1 MTEELRG
8 VVKKLIFA
16 SDDGRFSVFLLEDK
30 ETKKA
35 DAVAFQGSSP
45 YVGENVVLRGCWH
58 QHPRFGLQFK
68 AFSLEMVRPEAT
80 EEIVQFLSSG
90 LIKGIRES
98 VARKIV
104 DHFGKETLDVM
115 DHSIEALLDVPG
127 IGRKT
132 FEKIEASYAEVAQL
146 REIIMYLQSLGISEV
161 YAKEMQKV
169 YKEDILENIQKHPYE
184 LLWKI
189 PSMTFAEVDR
199 IALDQGTAKDELER
213 IICGLYH
220 SLGVALERG
229 YSCVPEDL
237 LVYRTTGLLGLDE
250 DVVQQGLSEA
260 ISSQRIPSLLY
271 DGKRYVYLRALYEAE
286 TESASRVHFMKNHG
300 KELGSAKLA
309 IEKFERE
316 NGIALADEQ
325 KEAVEAALRSQ
336 LMVITGGPGTGK
348 TTLVRAIIMA
358 AQQYG
363 AKVRLM
369 APTGRAAKRLAIS
382 SGVDADT
389 IHKALEAEL
398 REDDKTVF
406 NKNESDLLK
415 EDLIIVDEASM
426 MDIQLFY
433 HLLQALKED
442 ARLILVGDA
451 DQLPPVG
458 PGNPLKSI
466 ITWDEVPVVRLNHI
480 FRQEEGSGIIENAA
494 LIREG
499 KLFEPDGEGDFQVI
513 HVTSENEAFE
523 KVLEICRR
531 FHYEEEKQKMCLQ
544 VLSPMYR
551 GDCGV
556 DHLNQAIQEMVHGR
570 PIAAGVRFLVGDK
583 VMQKRNDYD
592 KGVYNGDVGI
602 VWGVTDKKVMVS
614 FYNKEVTYEEE
625 ERNDLQLAYATT
637 VHKSQGSEYDTVI
650 FVLLPSQPMMLK
662 RNLLYTGVTRAKK
675 NTILITNDHAI
686 DKALDTEEIG
696 QRYSL
701 FLPILRGEAVE
712 EVF

>member
-16 SDDGRFSVFLLEDK
+16 SDDGRFSVFLFEDK

-35 DAVAFQGSSP
+35 DTVAFQGSSP

-58 QHPRFGLQFK
+58 QHPRFGMQFK

-104 DHFGKETLDVM
+104 DHFGEETLDVM
-115 DHSIEALLDVPG
+115 DNCIGALMDVPG

-169 YKEDILENIQKHPYE
+169 YKEDILENIKQHPYE
-184 LLWKI
+184 LLRKV
-189 PSMTFAEVDR
+189 PDMTFAEVDR
-199 IALDQGTAKDELER
+199 IAMDQGTAKDELER

-220 SLGVALERG
+220 SLGVALARG
-229 YSCVPEDL
+229 YSCVPEGL
-237 LVYRTTGLLGLDE
+237 LVYRAAGLLQLDE
-250 DVVQQGLSEA
+250 DIVSTGLKEA
-260 ISSQRIPSLLY
+260 TSSGRIYSLMYEGTRYLYLHGLY
-271 DGKRYVYLRALYEAE
+271 DAE
-286 TESASRVHFMKNHG
+286 TESAARLHFMKNHSQ
-300 KELGSAKLA
+300 ELGSSALA
-309 IEKFERE
+309 VEKFERE
-316 NGIALADEQ
+316 NGITLAEEQ
-325 KEAVEAALRSQ
+325 KEAVAEAMRSKV
-336 LMVITGGPGTGK
+336 MVITGGPGTGK

-398 REDDKTVF
+398 HEDNKTVF
-406 NKNESDLLK
+406 KKNEMDTLD
-415 EDLIIVDEASM
+415 EDFIIVDEASM

-433 HLLQALKED
+433 NLLLALKDE

-466 ITWDEVPVVRLNHI
+466 IAWGEVPVVRLSHI
-480 FRQEEGSGIIENAA
+480 FRQEAGSGIIENAA
-494 LIREG
+494 LIRQG
-499 KLFEPDGEGDFQVI
+499 DMFEPDAEGDFQVI
-513 HVTSENEAFE
+513 HVISEDEAFD
-523 KVLEICRR
+523 KVLEICHR
-531 FHYEEEKQKMCLQ
+531 FHYEEEKEKMRLQ

-551 GDCGV
+551 GGCGV
-556 DHLNQAIQEMVHGR
+556 DRLNQAIQEMVHGR
-570 PIAAGVRFLVGDK
+570 PLSAGVRFLVGDK

-602 VWGVTDKKVMVS
+602 VWAVTDKRVMVS
-614 FYNKEVTYEEE
+614 FYNKEVTYEGE

-675 NTILITNDHAI
+675 NTILITNDQAI
-686 DKALDTEEIG
+686 DKALETEEIG

-701 FLPILRGEAVE
+701 FLPILRGEVSE
-712 EVF
+712 E